1 MRQLVPFAL
10 VLCLGCAG
18 NDPKPADDVST
29 DAQFLALIDGS
40 DAGSATDDDEPQ
52 LVRLS
57 DYSAEKLPGTK
68 LIMLVAAAGWCGPC
82 QSEAAALSKFADDY
96 ADRGVVVLSA
106 IIEDAQSRPA
116 SVEFARLWA
125 REFELTVPLLIDSEF
140 QTASFIDLNAMP
152 CSVVIDAATMS
163 IVETGIGADTGPDP
177 LGKYRALLDHALS
190 SL

>member
-1 MRQLVPFAL
+1 MSGWQRWLQQPQRVWLRRAL
-10 VLCLGCAG
+10 FQVHLWTGLILG
-18 NDPKPADDVST
+18 
-29 DAQFLALIDGS
+29 L
-40 DAGSATDDDEPQ
+40 
-52 LVRLS
+52 
-57 DYSAEKLPGTK
+57 Y
-68 LIMLVAAAGWCGPC
+68 
-82 QSEAAALSKFADDY
+82 
-96 ADRGVVVLSA
+96 VVVLSA